1 LNKNFGNDAARKYR
15 QLRGHNSRRRAGSGF
30 YFKTTA
36 ARSTGCAR
44 QRTGLS
50 FPTATKGID
59 KLMNLDIVKERTGGR
74 RNRVFSY
81 ERYLAILNEGTEP
94 L

>member
-1 LNKNFGNDAARKYR
+1 
-15 QLRGHNSRRRAGSGF
+15 
-30 YFKTTA
+30 
-36 ARSTGCAR
+36 
-44 QRTGLS
+44 
-50 FPTATKGID
+50 
-59 KLMNLDIVKERTGGR
+59 MNLDIVKEGTGGR